1 MNDTEIEIIST
12 DEFAEVEVVEADVE
26 EMETE
31 NTLEEIENMIAQY
44 EDSRADYTET
54 LAVIQQNTDYLPT
67 IAGDVRVL
75 LVVAVL
81 TFCWSCMRSW
91 RVHVMGGRK

>member
-1 MNDTEIEIIST
+1 MENTEIMEYEIETI
-12 DEFAEVEVVEADVE
+12 EADVSVLDE
-26 EMETE
+26 V
-31 NTLEEIENMIAQY
+31 EEIEDLINQY
-44 EDSRADYTET
+44 ESYQADYSEV
-54 LAVIQQNTDYLPT
+54 LVGIQESTTYIPA
-67 IAGDVRVL
+67 IASDVRVL